1 HWRPPLILNPSN
13 HSKDDANV
21 FTRSGPE
28 VVAELN
34 RLSGGLDSWPHIE
47 VKRFDFDVTGCQEA
61 ERPEVVAHLLWPLKG
76 SMAGQR
82 FTGLGDIPADANH
95 ELYGYETLT
104 TAAQYQRDVGELR
117 AELQS
122 QRERNAEVIFKLGSA
137 TNGWGRCEEERDAAL
152 SEVERLRQFERICE
166 GLPQDA
172 IDGGW
177 TVQGIRAYAKRLEER
192 LAAAEERV
200 AEVELGRRGA
210 LARIGELQAKQRSV
224 PEGWKLVPVVPT
236 QEMHDAGRAA
246 LADGAHVPMATVFRA
261 MLAAAPAQAQHS
273 VLAPQAW
280 LDVQA
285 ERRRQ
290 VEIKGHSLEGDD
302 GYISGQLAAAAACYA
317 LWAADVPMD
326 LWERLWPWHRN
337 WFKHGTPRQ
346 MMVKAGGLVLAEIE
360 RLDRATSA
368 ASEEVQP

>member
-1 HWRPPLILNPSN
+1 M
-13 HSKDDANV
+13 NV
-21 FTRSGPE
+21 NTYVLSGGGLDRIVLKNGSVMTMPE

-34 RLSGGLDSWPHIE
+34 RLARAAATSATELKAWRELRQAVADIEGCEDDWPSHGNVPLALAAGYALLKRERDGWVESWRSR
-47 VKRFDFDVTGCQEA
+47 V
-61 ERPEVVAHLLWPLKG
+61 
-76 SMAGQR
+76 
-82 FTGLGDIPADANH
+82 
-95 ELYGYETLT
+95 ELSAKV
-104 TAAQYQRDVGELR
+104 AAQ
-117 AELQS
+117 
-122 QRERNAEVIFKLGSA
+122 
-137 TNGWGRCEEERDAAL
+137 RDAAL

-177 TVQGIRAYAKRLEER
+177 TVQGIRGYAKRLEER
-192 LAAAEERV
+192 LAAAEKRV
-200 AEVELGRRGA
+200 AKLKREVAELEEELEEGGEAHTEVA
-210 LARIGELQAKQRSV
+210 LRCDRAEKWADSL
-224 PEGWKLVPVVPT
+224 
-236 QEMHDAGRAA
+236 AGRVVA
-246 LADGAHVPMATVFRA
+246 LLGIDIGDH
-261 MLAAAPAQAQHS
+261 HS
-273 VLAPQAW
+273 PRSWERAW
-280 LDVQA
+280 LALGEALSDPLPPRAPEAWRDVLA

-368 ASEEVQP
+368 AGEEVQP

>member
-1 HWRPPLILNPSN
+1 M
-13 HSKDDANV
+13 NV
-21 FTRSGPE
+21 NTYVLSGEGLDRIVLKNGSIMTMPE

-34 RLSGGLDSWPHIE
+34 RLARAAATSATELKAWRELRQAVADIEGCGDDWPSHGNVPLAIAAGYALLKRERDGWVESWRSR
-47 VKRFDFDVTGCQEA
+47 V
-61 ERPEVVAHLLWPLKG
+61 
-76 SMAGQR
+76 
-82 FTGLGDIPADANH
+82 
-95 ELYGYETLT
+95 ELSAKV
-104 TAAQYQRDVGELR
+104 AAQ
-117 AELQS
+117 
-122 QRERNAEVIFKLGSA
+122 
-137 TNGWGRCEEERDAAL
+137 RDAAL

-192 LAAAEERV
+192 LAAAEERI
-200 AEVELGRRGA
+200 AELKLERGGA

-224 PEGWKLVPVVPT
+224 
-236 QEMHDAGRAA
+236 
-246 LADGAHVPMATVFRA
+246 
-261 MLAAAPAQAQHS
+261 
-273 VLAPQAW
+273 PQAW

-317 LWAADVPMD
+317 LWAADVPME

-337 WFKHGTPRQ
+337 WLKPGTPRQ

-368 ASEEVQP
+368 AGEEVQP